1 MTSPPLRTLTLT
13 ERRPHECRLT
23 PPDVE
28 FLLAEHCTH
37 LELLPTARRG
47 RYRLTPGG
55 YVGVIVAPRCRLV
68 IRPKVP
74 LQSLFYLLDPL
85 APVPLVEDHT
95 TADPGTA
102 ALSFLAARLAHLLE
116 QRAAAGLQRGYAER
130 AEQGPFLQGRL
141 DLPAQVAGGPRKDL
155 LHCRYEDFSVDVPC
169 NQTLRATVELLLRSP
184 LVTGG
189 VRGPLRQVLR
199 HFEAVRSV
207 PLGPDSFAMET
218 GRLAEGYRPLF
229 DLCKLL
235 VESLMPGEVAGA
247 VACPGF
253 LLDMERVFERCV
265 TDGVLRAF
273 AGDAAHTVAVQPLY
287 LVNEPVPGQPDV
299 QMRPDVL
306 ILRGEQPR
314 LVVDAKWKRLREGPL
329 VTADVYQ
336 ILAYCTGLGVNRAV
350 LVYPGR
356 RDRAWTYTMARASV
370 RIDVRTLRVVGDR
383 EQCGRSLRRLGVAVG
398 GQAGRTG

>member
-1 MTSPPLRTLTLT
+1 MTSPPLRTLTLI
-13 ERRPHECRLT
+13 ERRPRDCRLT
-23 PPDVE
+23 PADVE
-28 FLLAEHCTH
+28 FLLAEHSTH

-47 RYRLTPGG
+47 RYRLTPAGH
-55 YVGVIVAPRCRLV
+55 VGVIVAPHCRLV

-85 APVPLVEDHT
+85 APVPLVLDHT
-95 TADPGTA
+95 AADPGTA
-102 ALSFLAARLAHLLE
+102 ALAFLAARLAHLLE
-116 QRAAAGLQRGYAER
+116 QRAAAGLHRGYTER
-130 AEQGPFLQGRL
+130 TEQGPFLQGRL
-141 DLPAQVAGGPRKDL
+141 DLPAQVATGPRKDQ

-169 NQTLRATVELLLRSP
+169 NQIPRATAEVLLRSP
-184 LVTGG
+184 LLPDG
-189 VRGPLRQVLR
+189 VRGLLRQALR

-207 PLGPDSFAMET
+207 PLGPDSFTTEP

-235 VESLMPGEVAGA
+235 AESLTPGELAGP

-253 LLDMERVFERCV
+253 LLDMERVFERYV
-265 TDGVLRAF
+265 TEGVVQAF
-273 AGDAAHTVAVQPLY
+273 ASDTAHTVAVQPLY

-314 LVVDAKWKRLREGPL
+314 LVVDAKWKRLRDGPL

-336 ILAYCTGLGVNRAV
+336 MLAYCAGLGVGRAV

-356 RDRAWTYTMARASV
+356 RDRVWKYTLTRASV
-370 RIDVRTLRVVGDR
+370 CIQVRTLRVVGDR
-383 EQCGRSLRRLGVAVG
+383 EKCARSLRRLGAAVA
-398 GQAGRTG
+398 GQAK